1 MLGPIVHFSILELVM
16 TGTVKSINPATGQV
30 IREFNTISDEQ
41 VEQKI
46 EQTHEAFL
54 DWKLRSFDER
64 GALIR
69 KVGELLIRHKDRLA
83 RLATEEMGKPIAE
96 APGEV
101 DLCKGICDY
110 SADNAAKV
118 LADEPRDLPGG
129 RALVTHQPIGVIF
142 GIQPWNFPYYQV
154 IRYTIA
160 NLMAGNTVLLK
171 HAPNVWGCAQALEEI
186 FREAGLPENVFNV
199 LYIQDA
205 QASQVTAHRLV
216 RGVTFTG
223 SAATGRKIAA
233 DAGQHLKKTVLEL
246 GSNDAFL
253 VLEDADIDLAVN
265 ACVAGRV
272 NNNGQTCVAAK
283 RFVVVDAVYE
293 KFRDAYVEKM
303 KRIQFG
309 DPMDENTVLGPLA
322 REDLRDNLH
331 EQVRESLDKGATAT
345 IGGEFPD
352 VEGFFYPTTVLEDV
366 KPGMPGY
373 DGELFGPV
381 ASLIRA
387 KDEADA
393 IRIANDSV
401 YGLGG
406 GIFSNDEERA
416 VRLARDHFDTG
427 MVSINGYF
435 IAQPNLPFGGVKDSG
450 FGREHGGF
458 GMRESVNSKSLMIAQ
473 RQA

>member
-1 MLGPIVHFSILELVM
+1 M
-16 TGTVKSINPATGQV
+16 TDKVKSINPATGRT
-30 IREFNTISDEQ
+30 IREFDTITDDQ
-41 VEQKI
+41 LQQKI

-54 DWKLRSFDER
+54 DWKQRSIEER
-64 GALIR
+64 GALVR
-69 KVGELLIRHKDRLA
+69 KVGELLVSHQDRLS
-83 RLATEEMGKPIAE
+83 RLITEEMGKPIAE
-96 APGEV
+96 APGELQ
-101 DLCKGICDY
+101 LCKGICDY
-110 SADNAAKV
+110 SADHAADV
-118 LADEPRDLPGG
+118 LADEQRDLPGG
-129 RALVTHQPIGVIF
+129 RAVVTHQPVGVIF
-142 GIQPWNFPYYQV
+142 GIQPWNFPFYQV

-171 HAPNVWGCAQALEEI
+171 HSPNVWGCAEALEGI

-199 LYIQDA
+199 LYIQDE

-223 SAATGRKIAA
+223 SAATGRKVAA
-233 DAGQHLKKTVLEL
+233 DASQHLKKSVLEL

-253 VLEDADIDLAVN
+253 VLEDADIDRAVN
-265 ACVAGRV
+265 ACVTGRI

-293 KFRDAYVEKM
+293 KFRDAYIEKM
-303 KRIQFG
+303 KQVEFG
-309 DPMDENTVLGPLA
+309 DPSDENTQLGPLA
-322 REDLRDNLH
+322 REDLRDTLH
-331 EQVRESLDKGATAT
+331 EQVKTSIDKGATCA
-345 IGGEFPD
+345 IGGEVPD
-352 VEGFFYPTTVLEDV
+352 VEGFFYPVTVLENV
-366 KPGMPGY
+366 KPGMPAY

-406 GIFSNDEERA
+406 GIFSKDEKRA
-416 VRLARDHFDTG
+416 ERLARDHFDTG
-427 MVSINGYF
+427 MVSINGYY

-450 FGREHGGF
+450 YGREHGGF
-458 GMRESVNSKSLMIAQ
+458 GMREFVNSKSLMIAQ
-473 RQA
+473 

>member
-1 MLGPIVHFSILELVM
+1 M
-16 TGTVKSINPATGQV
+16 TATVKSINPANGQT
-30 IREFNTISDEQ
+30 IREFDTISDAQLNE
-41 VEQKI
+41 KI

-54 DWKLRSFDER
+54 DWKQRSFDER

-69 KVGELLIRHKDRLA
+69 KVGELLVAHKDKLA
-83 RLATEEMGKPIAE
+83 RLAVDEMGKPIAQ
-96 APGEV
+96 APGELE
-101 DLCKGICDY
+101 LCKGICDY
-110 SADNAAKV
+110 SADNAAEF

-129 RALVTHQPIGVIF
+129 RALVSHQPIGVIF
-142 GIQPWNFPYYQV
+142 GIQPWNFPFYQV
-154 IRYTIA
+154 VRYTIA

-171 HAPNVWGCAQALEEI
+171 HAPNVWGCAEALEDI
-186 FREAGLPENVFNV
+186 FREAGVPENVFNV
-199 LYIQDA
+199 LYIHDE
-205 QASQVTAHRLV
+205 QASQVTEHRLV

-253 VLEDADIDLAVN
+253 VLEDADIDKAVD
-265 ACVAGRV
+265 ACVMGRI

-283 RFVVVDAVYE
+283 RFVIVDAVYD

-303 KRIQFG
+303 KQVQFG
-309 DPMDENTVLGPLA
+309 DPADKNTQLGPLA
-322 REDLRDNLH
+322 REDLRDKLH
-331 EQVRESLDKGATAT
+331 QQVKESIANGATCT
-345 IGGEFPD
+345 IGGEVPD
-352 VEGFFYPTTVLEDV
+352 VEGFFYPCTVLENV
-366 KPGMPGY
+366 KPGMPAY

-381 ASLIRA
+381 AALIRA

-406 GIFSNDEERA
+406 GIFSKDEERA

-427 MVSINGYF
+427 MISINGYY

-450 FGREHGGF
+450 YGREHGGF
-458 GMRESVNSKSLMIAQ
+458 GMREFVNSKSMMIAQ
-473 RQA
+473 

>member
-1 MLGPIVHFSILELVM
+1 M
-16 TGTVKSINPATGQV
+16 TDTVKSINPATGRT
-30 IREFNTISDEQ
+30 IREFDTISDEQ
-41 VEQKI
+41 LNQKI

-54 DWKLRSFDER
+54 DWKQRSLDER
-64 GALIR
+64 GELIR
-69 KVGELLIRHKDRLA
+69 KVGELLVSHKDRLA
-83 RLATEEMGKPIAE
+83 RLATDEMGKPIAQ
-96 APGEV
+96 APGELE
-101 DLCKGICDY
+101 LCKAICDY
-110 SADNAAKV
+110 SADNAADV

-129 RALVTHQPIGVIF
+129 RALVTHQPVGVIF
-142 GIQPWNFPYYQV
+142 GIQPWNFPFYQV
-154 IRYTIA
+154 VRYTIA

-171 HAPNVWGCAQALEEI
+171 HAPNVWGCAEALEEI

-199 LYIQDA
+199 LYIHDE
-205 QASQVTAHRLV
+205 QASQVTEHRLV

-233 DAGQHLKKTVLEL
+233 DASQHLKKTVLEL

-253 VLEDADIDLAVN
+253 VLEDADIDKAVD
-265 ACVAGRV
+265 ACVTGRI

-283 RFVVVDAVYE
+283 RFVVVDAVYD

-303 KRIQFG
+303 KQVEFG
-309 DPMDENTVLGPLA
+309 NPADENTQLGPLA
-322 REDLRDNLH
+322 REDLRDKLH
-331 EQVRESLDKGATAT
+331 EQVKESVQKGATCT
-345 IGGEFPD
+345 IGGEVPNVD
-352 VEGFFYPTTVLEDV
+352 GFFYPVTVLENV
-366 KPGMPGY
+366 KPGMPAY

-406 GIFSNDEERA
+406 GIFSEDEDRA

-427 MVSINGYF
+427 MVSINGYY

-450 FGREHGGF
+450 YGREHGGF
-458 GMRESVNSKSLMIAQ
+458 GMREFVNSKSLMIAQ
-473 RQA
+473 

>member
-1 MLGPIVHFSILELVM
+1 M
-16 TGTVKSINPATGQV
+16 TDTVKSINPATGQT
-30 IREFNTISDEQ
+30 IREFDTISDEQ
-41 VEQKI
+41 LNQKI

-54 DWKLRSFDER
+54 DWKQRSFDER

-69 KVGELLIRHKDRLA
+69 KVGELLAANKDRLA
-83 RLATEEMGKPIAE
+83 RLATDEMGKPIAQG
-96 APGEV
+96 PGEL

-110 SADNAAKV
+110 SADNAADM
-118 LADEPRDLPGG
+118 LADETRDLPGG
-129 RALVTHQPIGVIF
+129 RALVSHQPIGVIF
-142 GIQPWNFPYYQV
+142 GIQPWNFPFYQV
-154 IRYTIA
+154 VRYTIA

-171 HAPNVWGCAQALEEI
+171 HAPNVWGCAEALEDI
-186 FREAGLPENVFNV
+186 FREAGVPENVFNV
-199 LYIQDA
+199 LYIHDA
-205 QASQVTAHRLV
+205 QASQVTEHPRV

-253 VLEDADIDLAVN
+253 VLEDADIDKAVD
-265 ACVAGRV
+265 ACVTGRI

-283 RFVVVDAVYE
+283 RFVVVDAVYD

-303 KRIQFG
+303 KQVEFG
-309 DPMDENTVLGPLA
+309 DPSDKNTALGPLA
-322 REDLRDNLH
+322 REDLRDKLH
-331 EQVRESLDKGATAT
+331 AQVKESVANGATCT
-345 IGGEFPD
+345 IGGEVPD
-352 VEGFFYPTTVLEDV
+352 VEGFFYPTTVLENV
-366 KPGMPGY
+366 RPGMPAY

-406 GIFSNDEERA
+406 GIFSKDEDRA

-450 FGREHGGF
+450 HGREHGGF
-458 GMRESVNSKSLMIAQ
+458 GMREFVNSKSLMIAQ
-473 RQA
+473 

>member
-1 MLGPIVHFSILELVM
+1 M
-16 TGTVKSINPATGQV
+16 TEPVKSINPANGRT
-30 IREFNTISDEQ
+30 IREFETITDEQ
-41 VEQKI
+41 LQQKI
-46 EQTHEAFL
+46 QQTHEAFV
-54 DWKLRSFDER
+54 DWKQRSLDER
-64 GALIR
+64 GAIIR
-69 KVGELLIRHKDRLA
+69 KVGELLVERKDRLT

-96 APGEV
+96 APGEI

-110 SADNAAKV
+110 SADNAAEV
-118 LADEPRDLPGG
+118 LADEQRDLPGG
-129 RALVTHQPIGVIF
+129 RAIVSHQPIGIIF
-142 GIQPWNFPYYQV
+142 GIQPWNFPFYQV
-154 IRYTIA
+154 IRYTVA

-171 HAPNVWGCAQALEEI
+171 HAPNVWGCAEALEEI
-186 FREAGLPENVFNV
+186 FRDAGLPENAFNV
-199 LYIQDA
+199 LYIRDE
-205 QASQVTAHRLV
+205 QASQVTEHRLV

-233 DAGQHLKKTVLEL
+233 DAGQHIKKTVLEL

-253 VLEDADIDLAVN
+253 VLEDADIDKAVN
-265 ACVAGRV
+265 ACVTGRI

-283 RFVVVDAVYE
+283 RFVVVDAVYD

-303 KRIQFG
+303 KQIEFG
-309 DPMDENTVLGPLA
+309 DPSDENTQLGPLA
-322 REDLRDNLH
+322 REDLRDKLH
-331 EQVRESLDKGATAT
+331 EQVRESVEKGATAT
-345 IGGEFPD
+345 IGGEVPD
-352 VEGFFYPTTVLEDV
+352 VEGFFYPVTVLENV
-366 KPGMPGY
+366 KPGMPAY

-406 GIFSNDEERA
+406 GVFSEDEDRA

-427 MVSINGYF
+427 MVSINGYY

-450 FGREHGGF
+450 YGREHGGF
-458 GMRESVNSKSLMIAQ
+458 GMREFVNSKSLMISQ
-473 RQA
+473 Q